1 MRILA
6 IRLRNLNSLT
16 GSWTI
21 DFTAPEYAA
30 SGIFAITGPTGA
42 GKSTILDAVCL
53 ALFAR
58 TPRLGHIS
66 KSSNE
71 ILSRRAGDCFAE
83 VEFETR
89 QGHYRCHWGQHRAR
103 RSAEG
108 ELQPPRHEIVDA
120 RSGKVLETRSK
131 EVGRLVERVTG
142 MDYDRFTRSI
152 LLAQGDFA
160 AFLEADADQRAPIL
174 EQITGT
180 GIYSRLSIAVH
191 ERTSEERRKTASL
204 QEAMG
209 NVVLLGEEEETGLE
223 ARIGE
228 GMTAATGLQH
238 QLALLA
244 EALHRL
250 QTIEALKAQIL
261 ATEQQ
266 LSDLARRREETGDDL
281 RRLERGQRAQAL
293 FGDYSRLSRIKERI
307 AGQRAKGEELRVVI
321 DKLQQEQRQAAE
333 DHVRAC
339 RQVQETDE
347 IHSRE
352 NETIKTVRAL
362 DLRIHEKKKAIAQA
376 SGVLRQAEKERDQH
390 QRNRRELERKLAE
403 AVAQLEQLAAFFREH
418 ADDSLL
424 VEHLAGFRQQLL
436 QLGAKE
442 DELTRLTHSLAHKR
456 AAQAAATV
464 NSTRLRQAEG
474 QAAEAVAA
482 LRLQLQQL
490 QAESQDLLDGQTT
503 SFWRLQVEQEEQ
515 RLRRLEQTGELLKRR
530 QAAEEELATLGRTLG
545 EVQAQS
551 RQQAAALQT
560 LEEKRLLQQQLV
572 VQCEQNFRLT
582 QRIHSYEE
590 ERMRLA
596 AGEPC
601 PLCGSTRH
609 PWAEE
614 QIGRAHV

>member
-180 GIYSRLSIAVH
+180 GVYSRLSIAVH

-266 LSDLARRREETGDDL
+266 LSDLVRRREETGDDL

-293 FGDYSRLSRIKERI
+293 FGDYSRLIQIKERI
-307 AGQRAKGEELRVVI
+307 AGLRAKGEELRVVI
-321 DKLQQEQRQAAE
+321 DRLQQEQRQAAE

-390 QRNRRELERKLAE
+390 QRNRRELERKLAQ
-403 AVAQLEQLAAFFREH
+403 AAAQLEQMAAFFREH

-442 DELTRLTHSLAHKR
+442 SELSRLTHSLAHKR

-482 LRLQLQQL
+482 RGPPGDRKPPGNHPHQDAPKQKENKKNQHQKILQNL
-490 QAESQDLLDGQTT
+490 
-503 SFWRLQVEQEEQ
+503 
-515 RLRRLEQTGELLKRR
+515 
-530 QAAEEELATLGRTLG
+530 
-545 EVQAQS
+545 
-551 RQQAAALQT
+551 
-560 LEEKRLLQQQLV
+560 
-572 VQCEQNFRLT
+572 N
-582 QRIHSYEE
+582 
-590 ERMRLA
+590 
-596 AGEPC
+596 P
-601 PLCGSTRH
+601 
-609 PWAEE
+609 
-614 QIGRAHV
+614 